1 MLRRR
6 PIIVF
11 ARTWYADL
19 PNVSGADGRDVDL
32 AYDPVEIVSE
42 AFAKT
47 LPRIDFWKMQNG
59 DIDTVATAIDL
70 VRGQTPTGDAD

>member
-1 MLRRR
+1 M
-6 PIIVF
+6 
-11 ARTWYADL
+11 
-19 PNVSGADGRDVDL
+19 DL

-47 LPRIDFWKMQNG
+47 LPCIDFWKMQNG